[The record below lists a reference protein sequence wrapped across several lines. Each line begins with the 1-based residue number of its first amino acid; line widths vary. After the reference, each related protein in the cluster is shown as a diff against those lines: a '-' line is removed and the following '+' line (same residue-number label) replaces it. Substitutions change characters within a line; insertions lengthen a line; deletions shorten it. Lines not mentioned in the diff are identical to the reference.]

1 MNLCLNCFLD
11 VVMIQQATENV
22 GLSTEDQLSGSAST
36 SKSFIELTPVNAKR
50 TPKKMVSPRKRSP
63 YQHKFARKRAR
74 MGTDVEIV
82 SIQKSIREEV
92 TKIAETLEG
101 VKNEINSLVCSV
113 NNYTSTILEIEKEK
127 LRCVEEAE

>member
-1 MNLCLNCFLD
+1 
-11 VVMIQQATENV
+11 
-22 GLSTEDQLSGSAST
+22 
-36 SKSFIELTPVNAKR
+36 
-50 TPKKMVSPRKRSP
+50 
-63 YQHKFARKRAR
+63 

-82 SIQKSIREEV
+82 SIQKSIREV

-101 VKNEINSLVCSV
+101 VKNEINNLVCSV

>member
-1 MNLCLNCFLD
+1 
-11 VVMIQQATENV
+11 
-22 GLSTEDQLSGSAST
+22 
-36 SKSFIELTPVNAKR
+36 
-50 TPKKMVSPRKRSP
+50 
-63 YQHKFARKRAR
+63 

-82 SIQKSIREEV
+82 SIQKSTREEV